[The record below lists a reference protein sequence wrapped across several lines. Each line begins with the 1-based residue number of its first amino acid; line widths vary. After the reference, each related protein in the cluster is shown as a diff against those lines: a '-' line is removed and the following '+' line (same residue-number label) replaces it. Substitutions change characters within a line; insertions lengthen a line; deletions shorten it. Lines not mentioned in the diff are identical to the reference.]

1 MDGPTIC
8 QVKVVIA
15 GGSGTLGRRL
25 ADDLAER
32 GDQVVILTRTPR
44 TGPHRQAKWDGRT
57 VGEWAKELEAAA
69 VVNLAGELVDRRP
82 TARNIALLTSSRVE
96 PTSALAAAARTL
108 AEPVPVWVQA
118 STLAIHGDAG
128 EAELDESSAP
138 AHEPPQMAGVAT
150 AWEDAARDVR
160 ARRTVVLRTGIVLDR
175 DSPALD
181 RLAGLARWGLGGRIG
196 NGRQWISWIH
206 IADWLAIVRLAL
218 DGPLKGVVIAAAPQA
233 VRNAELMAELRRAV
247 RRPPAPPTPAFVVK
261 LGAVLLRTDPAL
273 ALTGRRAIP
282 RRLLDAGFAFSYPRI
297 APALDELLI
306 ASAQTAV
313 PGPDRP

>member
-1 MDGPTIC
+1 MDGPTIS

-15 GGSGTLGRRL
+15 GGSGALGRRL

-44 TGPHRQAKWDGRT
+44 TGPHRQAQWDGRT
-57 VGEWAKELEAAA
+57 VGKWAKEMEAAA

-82 TARNIALLTSSRVE
+82 TPRNIALLTSSRVE

-160 ARRTVVLRTGIVLDR
+160 AERTVVLRTGIVLDR

-181 RLAGLARWGLGGRIG
+181 RLVGLARWGLGGRIG

-206 IADWLAIVRLAL
+206 IADWLAIVRRTL
-218 DGPLKGVVIAAAPQA
+218 DGSLEGDGSLKGDGSLEGIVVATAPHP
-233 VRNAELMAELRRAV
+233 VRNAEL
-247 RRPPAPPTPAFVVK
+247 
-261 LGAVLLRTDPAL
+261 
-273 ALTGRRAIP
+273 
-282 RRLLDAGFAFSYPRI
+282 
-297 APALDELLI
+297 
-306 ASAQTAV
+306 
-313 PGPDRP
+313 